1 MSDAPCLELPS
12 WIKQCSQP
20 LHSHFVKEEIICM
33 LTMLEII
40 ISCFMQNELILKLE
54 IMLNQYGMTQ
64 TPIEIFE
71 APV

>member
-40 ISCFMQNELILKLE
+40 ISCFMQNELILSLKLC
-54 IMLNQYGMTQ
+54 
-64 TPIEIFE
+64 
-71 APV
+71 